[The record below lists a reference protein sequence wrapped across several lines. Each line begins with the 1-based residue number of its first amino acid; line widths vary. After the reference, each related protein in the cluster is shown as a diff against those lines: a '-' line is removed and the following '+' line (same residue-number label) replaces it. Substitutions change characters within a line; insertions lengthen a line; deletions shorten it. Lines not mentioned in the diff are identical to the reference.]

1 MVGRRRAR
9 YGVAMTDAASLAR
22 PDAEPAPSWAD
33 AAEARVLAAA
43 RTLVMQGAPWNATL
57 VRRAAALAGL
67 SAADGQLLLP
77 QGARDL
83 SALLW
88 REHDAAALRTLAGLD
103 PAAMKVRER
112 IRSGVIAR
120 MDAAMADRAAVEAA
134 SRFLARPSNAPL
146 AAELGWG
153 TADRLWR
160 WAGDTATDANHYS
173 KRALLWGV
181 MASTLAARLSRGE
194 AASLRTLDARLADV
208 MKIETWKARLP
219 PVMDGLTVLAAQLG
233 RLRYPGRA

>member
-1 MVGRRRAR
+1 MVGRYRAR
-9 YGVAMTDAASLAR
+9 YAGAMIDAASPSR
-22 PDAEPAPSWAD
+22 PAAGPELSWAD
-33 AAEARVLAAA
+33 AAEASVLAAT
-43 RTLVMQGAPWNATL
+43 RTLVAGGARWNAAL
-57 VRRAAALAGL
+57 VPRAAALAGL
-67 SAADGQLLLP
+67 SAADGELLLP

-83 SALLW
+83 AALLW
-88 REHDAAALRTLAGLD
+88 QDHDAAALRTLASFD

-112 IRSGVIAR
+112 IRSGVVAR
-120 MDAAMADRAAVEAA
+120 LDAAMADRAAVEAA
-134 SRFLARPSNAPL
+134 SRFIARPSHARL

-181 MASTLAARLSRGE
+181 MASTLAVRLSRGE
-194 AASLRTLDARLADV
+194 AASLRHLDARLAGV
-208 MKIETWKARLP
+208 MRIETWKARLP

-233 RLRYPGRA
+233 RLRYAGRA